1 MAMVQVHQLLS
12 QYQSQLVLQVHDELV
27 FEIPETEWQEIQP
40 QIKTIMEQVLPLS
53 VPLVVDIHAGQNWK
67 EAK

>member
-27 FEIPETEWQEIQP
+27 FEIPETEWQEIQT